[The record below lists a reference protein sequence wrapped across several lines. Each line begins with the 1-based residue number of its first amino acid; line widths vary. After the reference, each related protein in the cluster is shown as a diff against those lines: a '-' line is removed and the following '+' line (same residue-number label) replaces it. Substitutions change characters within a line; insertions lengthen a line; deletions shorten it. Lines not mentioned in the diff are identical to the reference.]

1 MLCYFVKRVLCI
13 VLIGCLFVNFTGDG
27 ANAQPAP
34 ANPFATSIRGTDPLT
49 PTEQQKKFQLPDGF
63 EIELVTAE
71 PHIPKP
77 INMAFDARGRLWVAG
92 SIEYPYAAAAGKGRD
107 TISVMADTT
116 SDGRYDKITKF
127 AEGLNI
133 PIGLYPYKNGVVV
146 YSIPNILFL
155 QDTDGDGKADKRE
168 VLYGPLGIPR
178 DVHGLQNG
186 FTRGF
191 DGWLYI
197 CHGYNNDSTIEGA
210 DGSRIQLNSG
220 NTYRVRLDGSR
231 VEQFTWGQVNPFGM
245 AFTAEGDIF
254 SADCHSKPLS
264 MLMRNGYYPS
274 FGKPHD
280 GLGYVQPVMDHGHG
294 STAISGVGYYTGH
307 QFPEEFRNNIFV
319 GNVMTSR
326 INRDSLQWQ
335 GSTAKAQE
343 MTDFLKCSD
352 PWFRPVDVQV
362 GPDGALYIADFYN
375 RIIGHYEVALDH
387 PGRDRTSGRIWRV
400 RYTGPDT
407 PLDVKRNEV
416 VDLSVATTKDLIA
429 ILADSDLTRRMLA
442 TDQLSDRIGTAAVPE
457 LAKAVQNMDSATTRV
472 HALWVLHR
480 LGKTNSLQLL
490 AAAID
495 EDALVRNHAM
505 RVISE
510 SPSWSAVLRQ
520 GVVTGLQDEN
530 PLVRRSAAGAIA
542 QHSDVKTVQPL
553 LDALQTIPVADAHL
567 RQACRLA
574 LRNQLQVNET
584 FTHVQQ
590 LPLSAVDSQAIASVA
605 LGVKSS
611 VAAEFLIAYLV
622 KNHGEKEILPAV
634 ARDYLSHAAKY
645 LKIEQI
651 EQVVQVA
658 QASVP
663 DDLDL
668 QLTLLLSV
676 QQSLQQRGQPKTQA
690 IQQWGKV
697 LAERL
702 LVSFDSNVAV
712 WANSGASNPWG
723 LQPRNSSDG
732 VQGVMYL
739 SSLLGGED
747 KTGRLRSKT
756 FAVPEQLQ
764 FYICGHRGF
773 PKDDASEA
781 NYVQL
786 RLAETNEVVR
796 KVFPPRSDLGARVDW
811 DLGEFQGQRAYVEI
825 VDGMTINAFAWLA
838 VARFSP
844 PVVSVPSVA
853 PAQITR
859 RLKSAAEL
867 VGTLQLQN
875 LKPALKQLVLADN
888 VGWSVRRRAAES
900 LNQFGNSQALIA
912 LSTLIDEDVV
922 ATSLRAEICGLW
934 NSDNSEQIAQQSK
947 MILSKVMRTV
957 PTRLQRQLAELLA
970 STSVGGEVLLGLVE
984 NGNASARLLQ
994 NELLVRT
1001 LVATKL
1007 ENAVERVDILTQRLP
1022 PLNAQIKE
1030 LITQRTNGY
1039 GSSAPVLARG
1049 KQLFNQKC
1057 TACHQILGRGAVVGP
1072 QLDGIGNRGLER
1084 IIEDLLDPSRNVDVA
1099 FQTSIYILDSGRIIT
1114 GLHRRKEGKTLV
1126 VVNQK
1131 GEEIRIQEDEID
1143 EQMKSKI
1150 SIMPENI
1157 VSEMPPQDFYD
1168 LAAFLNSQR
1177 KVEPSNVKWAT
1188 ERIDGRFRSE
1198 GVAVADVNR
1207 DGKKDILVGE
1217 LWYEAP
1223 NWTPHEIAPVIDN
1236 GDGAHSYSANFACFV
1251 DDVNHDQW
1259 PDLIVI
1265 GFPGTPCHWYENP
1278 QAVEGHW
1285 KKHEIWH
1292 SACNE
1297 TVVYEDLFGSG
1308 QRVLVMGWEPAGRM
1322 NEGTMAWFSPGDDP
1336 TEKWTMHPISR
1347 SGRAG
1352 QPAPGTNRF
1361 SHGLGVGDI
1370 NGDDRAD
1377 VICANGWWQQPAE
1390 VAEKPWTFHV
1400 ANLGPACANMVT
1412 ADVNGDGAADII
1424 SSSAHQFGIWWHQQV
1439 VDDGKEAAEIKFI
1452 RHDLFPDLVS
1462 QTHALHF
1469 RDVNGD
1475 GLQDIITGKRFW
1487 AHGPKGDPGSD
1498 QPAIVYW
1505 FEAKKDSRG
1514 LTTYIP
1520 RVIHQ
1525 QSGVGTQFWMGDI
1538 NGDGLLDV
1546 VTSNKS
1552 GVHVSL
1558 QSQTANK

>member
-1 MLCYFVKRVLCI
+1 MWCYFIKRAFAV
-13 VLIGCLFVNFTGDG
+13 VMAGCLLIILAGHC
-27 ANAQPAP
+27 ANAQPTP
-34 ANPFATSIRGTDPLT
+34 PNPFATSIRTTDPLT
-49 PTEQQKKFQLPDGF
+49 PAEQQKKFQLPDGF
-63 EIELVTAE
+63 EIELVTSE

-107 TISVMADTT
+107 TISVMEDT
-116 SDGRYDKITKF
+116 SGDGHYDKITKF

-155 QDTDGDGKADKRE
+155 QDTDGDGTADKRE
-168 VLYGPLGIPR
+168 VLYGPLGTPR

-191 DGWLYI
+191 DGWLYV
-197 CHGYNNDSTIEGA
+197 CHGYNNDSIIEGT

-254 SADCHSKPLS
+254 NVDCHSKPLS

-280 GLGYVQPVMDHGHG
+280 GLGYVQPVMEHGHG
-294 STAISGVGYYTGH
+294 STAISGLGYYTGN

-326 INRDSLQWQ
+326 INRDFLQWH
-335 GSTAKAQE
+335 GATAKAQE
-343 MTDFLKCSD
+343 MADFLKCSD
-352 PWFRPVDVQV
+352 PWFRPVDVQI
-362 GPDGALYIADFYN
+362 GPDGTLYIADFYN

-400 RYTGPDT
+400 TYTG
-407 PLDVKRNEV
+407 LDSIQGLKRTAV
-416 VDLSVATTKDLIA
+416 VNLSVASTKDLIA
-429 ILADSDLTRRMLA
+429 TLADSDLTRRMLA
-442 TDQLSDRIGTAAVPE
+442 TDQLSDRIGLAAVPE
-457 LAKAVQNMDSATTRV
+457 LAKAVQDRDSATTRV

-480 LGKTNSLQLL
+480 LQKATSRQLL

-495 EDALVRNHAM
+495 RDALVRNHAM

-510 SPSWSAVLRQ
+510 SPSWSAVLSQ
-520 GVVTGLQDEN
+520 AVVGGLQDEN

-542 QHSDVKTVQPL
+542 EHPDLKTVRPL
-553 LDALQTIPVADAHL
+553 LDALHSIPLTDPHL
-567 RQACRLA
+567 RHACRIA
-574 LRNQLQVNET
+574 LRNQLRVNEI
-584 FTHVQQ
+584 FVHLQQ
-590 LPLSAVDSQAIASVA
+590 STLSVHDRHIIASVS
-605 LGVKSS
+605 LGLKSS
-611 VAAEFLIAYLV
+611 LAAEFLLGCLEQDQDKLRVTA
-622 KNHGEKEILPAV
+622 A
-634 ARDYLSHAAKY
+634 ASRDYLSHAAKY
-645 LKIEQI
+645 LRIEQI
-651 EQVVQVA
+651 ERVVQVA
-658 QASVP
+658 QANVP

-668 QLTLLLSV
+668 QLTLLSSV
-676 QQSLQQRGQPKTQA
+676 QQSFQQRGQPKTQA

-702 LVSFDSNVAV
+702 LASFDSSGAV
-712 WANSGASNPWG
+712 WANSGTNNPWG
-723 LQPRNSSDG
+723 LQPRNSADG

-739 SSLLGGED
+739 SSLLDGED

-773 PKDDASEA
+773 PKDEASEA

-786 RLAETNEVVR
+786 RLVETNEVVR
-796 KVFPPRSDLGARVDW
+796 KVFPPRSDLGVRVVW
-811 DLGEFQGQRAYVEI
+811 DLSEFMGQRAYVEV
-825 VDGMTINAFAWLA
+825 VDGMTINAYAWLA

-844 PVVSVPSVA
+844 PVVSVPSIA
-853 PAQITR
+853 PAQITL

-867 VGTLQLQN
+867 VGNLQLKN
-875 LKPALKQLVLADN
+875 LKPALEQLVLADN
-888 VGWSVRRRAAES
+888 IDWSVRRSAAES
-900 LNQFGNSQALIA
+900 LNQFGNSQILIA
-912 LSTLIDEDVV
+912 LSTLIDEGVV
-922 ATSLRAEICGLW
+922 ATSLRAEISGLW
-934 NSDNSEQIAQQSK
+934 NSDNSEQIEQQSK
-947 MILSKVMRTV
+947 VILSKVMRTV

-970 STSVGGEVLLGLVE
+970 STAAGGEVLLGLVE
-984 NGNASARLLQ
+984 NGKASARLLQ

-1001 LVATKL
+1001 LVATRL
-1007 ENAVERVDILTQRLP
+1007 ESAAERVEVLTHRLP
-1022 PLNAQIKE
+1022 PLNDQIKE
-1030 LITQRTNGY
+1030 LITQRSTGY
-1039 GSSAPVLARG
+1039 GSAVPVLARG
-1049 KQLFNQKC
+1049 KELFNQKC
-1057 TACHQILGRGAVVGP
+1057 IACHQILGRGAVVGP

-1114 GLHRRKEGKTLV
+1114 GLYRRKEGKTLV

-1177 KVEPSNVKWAT
+1177 KVEPSNVKWVT

-1207 DGKKDILVGE
+1207 DGKQDILVGE

-1236 GDGAHSYSANFACFV
+1236 GDGAHGYSANFACFV

-1278 QAVEGHW
+1278 QGAAGHW

-1347 SGRAG
+1347 RGRAG
-1352 QPAPGTNRF
+1352 QPAPATNRF

-1370 NGDDRAD
+1370 NNDDRAD

-1390 VAEKPWTFHV
+1390 IDDKSWTFHA

-1412 ADVNGDGAADII
+1412 VDINGDGAVDII

-1439 VDDGKEAAEIKFI
+1439 VDDDKETAEINFI

-1469 RDVNGD
+1469 RDINGD

-1498 QPAIVYW
+1498 QLAMVYW
-1505 FEAKKDSRG
+1505 FEAKKDASG
-1514 LTTYIP
+1514 LITYTP

-1525 QSGVGTQFWMGDI
+1525 QSGVGTQFWVGDI
-1538 NGDGLLDV
+1538 NGDSLLDV

-1552 GVHVSL
+1552 GVHISW
-1558 QSQTANK
+1558 QSRTTNK

>member
-1 MLCYFVKRVLCI
+1 MRCYYTKRLLCVVLVVSIFVVL
-13 VLIGCLFVNFTGDG
+13 TGYS
-27 ANAQPAP
+27 ANAQEAP
-34 ANPFATSIRGTDPLT
+34 ANPFATIIRAADPLT
-49 PTEQQKKFQLPDGF
+49 PAEQLTKFQLPTGF
-63 EIELVTAE
+63 KIELVTSE

-107 TISVMADTT
+107 TISVLEDTT
-116 SDGRYDKITKF
+116 GDGRYDKLTKF

-133 PIGLYPYKNGVVV
+133 PIGLYPYKNGAVV

-155 QDTDGDGKADKRE
+155 QDTNGDGKADKRE
-168 VLYGPLGIPR
+168 VLYGPLGTPR

-197 CHGYNNDSTIEGA
+197 CHGYNNDSTITGA

-254 SADCHSKPLS
+254 NVDCHSKPLS

-280 GLGYVQPVMDHGHG
+280 GLGYVQSVMEHGHG

-307 QFPEEFRNNIFV
+307 QFPPEYRNNIFV

-326 INRDSLQWQ
+326 INRDSFKWQ

-343 MTDFLKCSD
+343 MADFLQCSD
-352 PWFRPVDVQV
+352 SWFRPVDIQI

-400 RYTGPDT
+400 TYTGAPGKVPMGT
-407 PLDVKRNEV
+407 IQKP
-416 VDLSVATTKDLIA
+416 VDLSSATTEVLIKT
-429 ILADSDLTRRMLA
+429 LADSDLTRRMLA
-442 TDQLSDRIGTAAVPE
+442 TDQLSDRVGLVSVPE
-457 LAKAVQNMDSATTRV
+457 LLVALRNRNSATTRV
-472 HALWVLHR
+472 HALWVMHR
-480 LGKTNSLQLL
+480 LGKTTSAQLI
-490 AAAID
+490 AAAGD
-495 EDALVRNHAM
+495 QVALVRNHAL

-510 SPSWSAVLRQ
+510 TPNWSITLIQAVV
-520 GVVTGLQDEN
+520 GGLQDEN

-542 QHSDVKTVQPL
+542 QHPDLITVRPL
-553 LDALQTIPVADAHL
+553 LDALHSIPVTDAHL
-567 RQACRLA
+567 RHACRIA
-574 LRNQLQVNET
+574 LRNQLRVNEI
-584 FTHVQQ
+584 FVHLQQ
-590 LPLSAVDSQAIASVA
+590 STLSVDDRHIIASVS
-605 LGVKSS
+605 LGLKSS
-611 VAAEFLIAYLV
+611 LAAEFLLGYLEQDQD
-622 KNHGEKEILPAV
+622 KNRITAAASH
-634 ARDYLSHAAKY
+634 DYLSHAAKY
-645 LKIEQI
+645 LRIEQI
-651 EQVVQVA
+651 ERVVQVA
-658 QASVP
+658 QACVP

-723 LQPRNSSDG
+723 LQPRNSADG

-811 DLGEFQGQRAYVEI
+811 DLSEFKGQRAYVEI
-825 VDGMTINAFAWLA
+825 VDGMTINAYAWLA

-853 PAQITR
+853 PAQIAV

-867 VGTLQLQN
+867 VGNLQLKN
-875 LKPALKQLVLADN
+875 LKPALERLVLADN
-888 VGWSVRRRAAES
+888 VGWSVRRSAAES
-900 LNQFGNSQALIA
+900 LNQFGNSQILVA
-912 LSTLIDEDVV
+912 LSTLIDEGVV
-922 ATSLRAEICGLW
+922 ATRLRAEISGLW
-934 NSDNSEQIAQQSK
+934 NSDNSEQVEQQSK
-947 MILSKVMRTV
+947 AILSKVMRTV

-970 STSVGGEVLLGLVE
+970 STAAGGEVLLELVE
-984 NGNASARLLQ
+984 NGKASARLLQ

-1007 ENAVERVDILTQRLP
+1007 ESAAERVEVLTQRLP
-1022 PLNAQIKE
+1022 PLNDQIKE
-1030 LITQRTNGY
+1030 LITQRTTGY
-1039 GSSAPVLARG
+1039 VSAVPVLARG
-1049 KQLFNQKC
+1049 EELFNQKC
-1057 TACHQILGRGAVVGP
+1057 IACHQILGRGAVVGP

-1099 FQTSIYILDSGRIIT
+1099 FQTSIYILDSGQIIT

-1177 KVEPSNVKWAT
+1177 KAEPSNVKWAT

-1207 DGKKDILVGE
+1207 DGKEDILVGE

-1236 GDGAHSYSANFACFV
+1236 GDGAHGYSANFACFV
-1251 DDVNHDQW
+1251 DDLNHDQW

-1278 QAVEGHW
+1278 QGTAGHW

-1336 TEKWTMHPISR
+1336 TEKWMMHPISR

-1352 QPAPGTNRF
+1352 QPAPATNRF

-1370 NGDDRAD
+1370 NSDDRAD

-1390 VAEKPWTFHV
+1390 VDDKPWTFHA

-1412 ADVNGDGAADII
+1412 ADVNGDGAADIL

-1439 VDDGKEAAEIKFI
+1439 VDDGEEDAEINFI

-1469 RDVNGD
+1469 RDINGD

-1498 QPAIVYW
+1498 QLAVVYW
-1505 FEAKKDSRG
+1505 FEAKKDVSG

-1520 RVIHQ
+1520 RIIHQ
-1525 QSGVGTQFWMGDI
+1525 QSGVGTQFWVGDI

-1552 GVHVSL
+1552 GVHVSW
-1558 QSQTANK
+1558 QSRTAK

>member
-1 MLCYFVKRVLCI
+1 MLYHFVKRLFCF
-13 VLIGCLFVNFTGDG
+13 GLFVGFTVQS
-27 ANAQPAP
+27 ASAQPTP
-34 ANPFATSIRGTDPLT
+34 PNPFATSIRATDPL
-49 PTEQQKKFQLPDGF
+49 PPAEQQKKFQLPDGF
-63 EIELVTAE
+63 EIELVTSE

-77 INMAFDARGRLWVAG
+77 INMAFGARGRLWVAG
-92 SIEYPYAAAAGKGRD
+92 SVEYPYAAEVGKGRD
-107 TISVMADTT
+107 SISVLEDT
-116 SDGRYDKITKF
+116 SGDGRYDKVTKF

-133 PIGLYPYKNGVVV
+133 PMGLYPYKNGVVV

-155 QDTDGDGKADKRE
+155 QDTNGDGKADKRE
-168 VLYGPLGIPR
+168 VLYGPLGTPR
-178 DVHGLQNG
+178 DVHGMQNG

-197 CHGYNNDSTIEGA
+197 CHGFNNDSTIAGT

-245 AFTAEGDIF
+245 AFTADGDIF
-254 SADCHSKPLS
+254 NADCHSKPLS

-280 GLGYVQPVMDHGHG
+280 GLGYVQPVMDHEHG

-307 QFPEEFRNNIFV
+307 QFPKEFRNNIFV

-326 INRDSLQWQ
+326 INRDSLQWH
-335 GSTAKAQE
+335 GSTPKALE

-352 PWFRPVDVQV
+352 PWFRPVDIQV

-400 RYTGPDT
+400 TYTEAGAGSDT
-407 PLDVKRNEV
+407 KLSNV
-416 VDLSVATTKDLIA
+416 VDLSVASTQELIA
-429 ILADSDLTRRMLA
+429 TLADSDLTRRMLA
-442 TDQLSDRIGTAAVPE
+442 TDQLSDRVGIEAIPE
-457 LAKAVQNMDSATTRV
+457 LVKAVSDVESATTRV

-480 LGKTNSLQLL
+480 LGKTTSLQLL

-495 EDALVRNHAM
+495 KNALVRNHAM
-505 RVISE
+505 RMISE
-510 SPSWSAVLRQ
+510 SSSWSSELRQ
-520 GVVTGLQDEN
+520 GVITGLQDEN

-542 QHSDVKTVQPL
+542 QHPDAKTVRPL
-553 LDALQTIPVADAHL
+553 LDALQTIPTADAHL
-567 RQACRLA
+567 RHACRLA

-584 FTHVQQ
+584 FAQIQQ
-590 LPLSAVDSQAIASVA
+590 LTLSAADNQTIAAVA
-605 LGVKSS
+605 LGVQSS
-611 VAAEFLIAYLV
+611 ESAEFLVAYLV
-622 KNHGEKEILPAV
+622 ENQGNQEISSAV

-645 LKIEQI
+645 LAFEQI
-651 EQVVQVA
+651 ERVVQVA
-658 QASVP
+658 QESVSH
-663 DDLDL
+663 DLDL

-676 QQSLQQRGQPKTQA
+676 QQSLQQRGEPQTA
-690 IQQWGKV
+690 AVQQWGKV

-702 LVSFDSNVAV
+702 LLSIDSNVAG

-723 LQPRNSSDG
+723 LQPRNSADG

-739 SSLLGGED
+739 SSLLGGEA
-747 KTGRLRSKT
+747 KTGTLRSKT
-756 FAVPEQLQ
+756 FVTPARLQ

-786 RLAETNEVVR
+786 RLADTNEVVR
-796 KVFPPRSDLGARVDW
+796 KVFPPRSDLGALVDW
-811 DLGEFQGQRAYVEI
+811 DLSEFKGQRAFVEI

-844 PVVSVPSVA
+844 AVVAVPTVA
-853 PAQITR
+853 PAQITE
-859 RLKSAAEL
+859 RLKTAAVL
-867 VGTLQLQN
+867 VGTLQLEN
-875 LKPALKQLVLADN
+875 LKSVLQQLVLADN
-888 VGWSVRRRAAES
+888 VDWSVRRSAAES
-900 LNQFGNSQALIA
+900 LNQFGTTQELIA
-912 LSTLIDEDVV
+912 LATLIDEGVV
-922 ATSLRAEICGLW
+922 ATSLRTEICGLW
-934 NSDNSEQIAQQSK
+934 GRNKSNQQATV
-947 MILSKVMRTV
+947 ILSKVMQTV

-970 STSVGGEVLLGLVE
+970 STAAGGELLLGLVE

-994 NELLVRT
+994 NDLLVRT

-1007 ENAVERVDILTQRLP
+1007 KNATERVGVLTQRLP
-1022 PLNAQIKE
+1022 PLNQQIKE
-1030 LITQRTNGY
+1030 LIALRTDGY
-1039 GSSAPVLARG
+1039 VSAEPVVARG
-1049 KQLFNQKC
+1049 KQLFIQKC
-1057 TACHQILGRGAVVGP
+1057 AACHQILGRGAVVGP
-1072 QLDGIGNRGLER
+1072 HLDGIGNRGLER
-1084 IIEDLLDPSRNVDVA
+1084 IIEDLLDPSRNVDIA

-1114 GLHRRKEGKTLV
+1114 GLHRRKEGQTLV

-1143 EQMKSKI
+1143 KQMKSKI

-1157 VSEMPPQDFYD
+1157 ASELSPQDFYD
-1168 LAAFLNSQR
+1168 LAAYLNSQR
-1177 KVEPSNVKWAT
+1177 KVEPSNVKWST
-1188 ERIDGRFRSE
+1188 ERVDGRFRSE
-1198 GVAVADVNR
+1198 GVAVADMDR
-1207 DGKKDILVGE
+1207 DGKQDVVVGE

-1223 NWTPHEIAPVIDN
+1223 DWTPHEIAPVIDN
-1236 GDGAHSYSANFACFV
+1236 GDGAHGYSANFACFV

-1265 GFPGTPCHWYENP
+1265 GFPGTPCYWYENP
-1278 QAVEGHW
+1278 QGADGHW
-1285 KKHEIWH
+1285 KKHVIWH

-1322 NEGTMAWFSPGDDP
+1322 NEGTMAWFSPADDP

-1347 SGRAG
+1347 RGRAG

-1370 NGDDRAD
+1370 NGDERAD
-1377 VICANGWWQQPAE
+1377 VICTNGWWQQPEE
-1390 VAEKPWTFHV
+1390 VSDKPWTFHA

-1412 ADVNGDGAADII
+1412 ADVNGDGAVDII

-1439 VDDGKEAAEIKFI
+1439 GDGEESEEIKFV

-1469 RDVNGD
+1469 RDINGD
-1475 GLQDIITGKRFW
+1475 GLRDIITGKRFW

-1498 QPAIVYW
+1498 QPAVVYW
-1505 FEAKKDSRG
+1505 FEAKRDSSG
-1514 LTTYIP
+1514 LTSYIP

-1525 QSGVGTQFWMGDI
+1525 QSGVGTQFWVGDL
-1538 NGDGLLDV
+1538 NGDDLLDV

-1552 GVHVSL
+1552 GVHVSV
-1558 QSQTANK
+1558 QVK